1 MNSNEL
7 ITSIKTLLDEVQI
20 RVANENEEL
29 LLLRLSLLDPDSFPL
44 PVTSLNKQRRQEE
57 LRRLRESHTERL
69 EVLVAAVAIHLG
81 PNHQYTG
88 HSGVL

>member
-44 PVTSLNKQRRQEE
+44 PETSLNEQSRQEE
-57 LRRLRESHTERL
+57 LRRL
-69 EVLVAAVAIHLG
+69 
-81 PNHQYTG
+81 
-88 HSGVL
+88 